1 MKKRMFPRK
10 LRFVRIAAVIAVAGA
25 VAGGSYAFTAS
36 NTVGS
41 SPAGYGES
49 SSISG
54 YTATNVAWTLNPTS
68 PDKVQSVSFT
78 LNTVTA
84 STAVYA
90 GADDGTTVQWSN
102 ACSQGSITAGAATE
116 TCTFATQP
124 TTQGVLKLAV
134 AAAN

>member
-1 MKKRMFPRK
+1 MKRMFPRK
-10 LRFVRIAAVIAVAGA
+10 FRMARILAVLVVAGA

-36 NTVGS
+36 NTVGT

-49 SSISG
+49 GAVTG
-54 YTATNVAWTLNPTS
+54 YTATNVAWALNSTS
-68 PDKVQSVSFT
+68 PDKIASVSFT
-78 LNTVTA
+78 LSTVTA

-90 GADDGTTVQWSN
+90 GADNGTTVQWSSV
-102 ACSQGSITAGAATE
+102 CSQGAIVAGAATE

-124 TTQGVLKLAV
+124 TTQGVIKLAV